1 VEREQSVEV
10 KKALVQS
17 WMHLVSGFGS
27 SLPTVFSRV
36 RQSCMP
42 LSFDESLFVA

>member
-1 VEREQSVEV
+1 VNSVEREQSPEV

-17 WMHLVSGFGS
+17 WMHLVTTFGS

-36 RQSCMP
+36 RPQRIS
-42 LSFDESLFVA
+42 DI